1 MALHES
7 EDTVTKNG
15 LTVLD
20 ARRKLER
27 IIADRMNGSADDL
40 DYTAAEI
47 FYEETENE
55 KHSMESSRVR
65 AWIDEIYED
74 SKQVCWVGSNPNPFY
89 FNEFMYRFKNLA
101 YEFCIWTPVV
111 LSYIR
116 GHATTSYVE

>member
-74 SKQVCWVGSNPNPFY
+74 SKQVCWVG
-89 FNEFMYRFKNLA
+89 ERA
-101 YEFCIWTPVV
+101 YVSPVSKQQQQSV
-111 LSYIR
+111 INQRTSHAELSPV
-116 GHATTSYVE
+116 ASVA